1 MYININTY
9 IPYVPIDM
17 ISGILETILIWV
29 YKVCIYIYMY
39 IYIHLI
45 NMIMATIAV
54 NNG

>member
-17 ISGILETILIWV
+17 ISCILETILIWV
-29 YKVCIYIYMY
+29 YKVYIYMY